1 MPSGNFKDNLGNG
14 QFALDPSILTSLKL
28 GPTTYFQGQFG
39 NWVPLGGP
47 GTNRKLAGG
56 IFYWLMSFNQ
66 VLCYTTPDSPL
77 IATLE
82 MDGWSFENGGY
93 TPSIT
98 GPSRTPLPH
107 PTRPNAP
114 HSPPSPTTPSR
125 TAAAC
130 RTSTSARASVSRSA
144 IELTSAAPSPGRP
157 TAPPTGHS
165 PGSASRCGSC
175 SDVEASRAG
184 QELSAAASSR
194 KWERV
199 RQQRRQ
205 GTINPVCVV
214 VL

>member
-1 MPSGNFKDNLGNG
+1 M
-14 QFALDPSILTSLKL
+14 SL
-28 GPTTYFQGQFG
+28 
-39 NWVPLGGP
+39 
-47 GTNRKLAGG
+47 
-56 IFYWLMSFNQ
+56 NQ

-82 MDGWSFENGGY
+82 MDGWSFEDGGY
-93 TPSIT
+93 TGSISSIT
-98 GPSRTPLPH
+98 PTPH
-107 PTRPNAP
+107 PN
-114 HSPPSPTTPSR
+114 HHQTPITSR
-125 TAAAC
+125 KVAAY

-205 GTINPVCVV
+205 GTVNPVCVV
-214 VL
+214 VLGSLGLDHRSGFGLGKVNVAGSKRTSFKNFASARKSKTDMIQTCWQALGRGSDQRIHIHG